1 MVTWE
6 VQCMGKGVVIMNNI
20 NLQKHR
26 SLSYSQ
32 IFLNKKEIKHI
43 TSYNSVLQSKLDL
56 MGDLIANGLLKTL
69 RFFADYFKKNESI
82 EDYLYELGLLHDIAS
97 EYEQTLK
104 SGIPILNTLS
114 NQLKK
119 KEINEETFMLLE
131 KIIDYQIETT
141 KEIVT
146 KELTIERIEVI
157 YNHLR
162 DVPNYLK
169 TDLELDTLPSTEQIA
184 SEKMVNNNNWY
195 IIKQSYDP
203 NEKYTA

>member
-1 MVTWE
+1 ME
-6 VQCMGKGVVIMNNI
+6 KGVVIMYDI

-26 SLSYSQ
+26 SLSYAQ

-56 MGDLIANGLLKTL
+56 IGDLIADSLLKML
-69 RFFADYFKKNESI
+69 SFFADHLKKREYI

-104 SGIPILNTLS
+104 NGIPLLNTLS
-114 NQLKK
+114 NEIKK
-119 KEINEETFMLLE
+119 KEINEETFILLE
-131 KIIDYQIETT
+131 KIIDYQFETT

-146 KELTIERIEVI
+146 KELTIERIEII

-169 TDLELDTLPSTEQIA
+169 TDLELNTLPSTENIT
-184 SEKMVNNNNWY
+184 SEKVVNNNNWY
-195 IIKQSYDP
+195 IIEQTYDP
-203 NEKYTA
+203 NEKYIA

>member
-1 MVTWE
+1 ME
-6 VQCMGKGVVIMNNI
+6 KGVVIMYDI

-26 SLSYSQ
+26 SLSYAQ

-56 MGDLIANGLLKTL
+56 IGDLIADSLLKML
-69 RFFADYFKKNESI
+69 SFFADHLKKREYI

-104 SGIPILNTLS
+104 NGIPLLNTLS
-114 NQLKK
+114 NEIKK
-119 KEINEETFMLLE
+119 KEINEETFILLE
-131 KIIDYQIETT
+131 KIIDYQFETT

-146 KELTIERIEVI
+146 KELTIERIEII

-169 TDLELDTLPSTEQIA
+169 TDLELDTLPSTENIT
-184 SEKMVNNNNWY
+184 SEKVVNNNNWY
-195 IIKQSYDP
+195 IIEQTYDP
-203 NEKYTA
+203 NEKYIA